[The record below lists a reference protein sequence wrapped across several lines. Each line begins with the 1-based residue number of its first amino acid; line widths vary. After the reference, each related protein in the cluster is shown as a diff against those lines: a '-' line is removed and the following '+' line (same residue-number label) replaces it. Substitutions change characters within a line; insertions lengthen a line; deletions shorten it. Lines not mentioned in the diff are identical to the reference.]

1 MILNGMKISVNVIQS
16 AKIDGTLIIE
26 GVDNILTL
34 NESAI
39 TIWEIIEQQGLSETD
54 LTTDIILIKLLEIYD
69 GENLDSSSVRKDI
82 ESFINNMFEA
92 GVFEKTFTGD

>member
-1 MILNGMKISVNVIQS
+1 MKISVNVIQS